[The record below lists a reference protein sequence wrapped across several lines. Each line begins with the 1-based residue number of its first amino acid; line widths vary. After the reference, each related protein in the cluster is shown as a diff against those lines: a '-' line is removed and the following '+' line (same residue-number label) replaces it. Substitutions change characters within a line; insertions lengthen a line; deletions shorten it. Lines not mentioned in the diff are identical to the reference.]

1 MKRIKAACLFQTI
14 CFLPKDGFPSEW
26 SRQQVQKE
34 YEEYKLLMNR
44 RGTKFEILEEHTQ
57 DDGSILVKVKKQNNQ
72 QPVGEYFT

>member
-1 MKRIKAACLFQTI
+1 M
-14 CFLPKDGFPSEW
+14 
-26 SRQQVQKE
+26 QKE
-34 YEEYKLLMNR
+34 YEEYKLLMTR